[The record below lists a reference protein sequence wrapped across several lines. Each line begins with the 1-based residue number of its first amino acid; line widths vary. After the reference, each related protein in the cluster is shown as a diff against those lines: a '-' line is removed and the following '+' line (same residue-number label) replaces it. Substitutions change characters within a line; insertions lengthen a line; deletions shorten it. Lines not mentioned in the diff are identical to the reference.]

1 MAPQRASPPPSG
13 VVVGLLP
20 KADALKKLE
29 AERKLA
35 GGDDRTRQSL
45 MDSKATQK
53 LGAMQR
59 QIDMLKR

>member
-1 MAPQRASPPPSG
+1 M
-13 VVVGLLP
+13 GLLP
-20 KADALKKLE
+20 KADALKKRE